1 MAKVITT
8 DEKYMLV
15 LSFWERIFS
24 LHGNLEAPKSS
35 LASITRVNKPW
46 TRELLRGVRA
56 PGTALPY
63 LVLLGTMRYRGG
75 KDFTAIYKRK
85 PVDVYTFT
93 TGEFNRWIVSSS

>member
-8 DEKYMLV
+8 EEKYQLI
-15 LSFWERIFS
+15 LSFWERIFAF
-24 LHGNLEAPKSS
+24 HGNLEAPRSA
-35 LASITRVNKPW
+35 LASFARESNPW
-46 TRELLRGVRA
+46 SRQLLRGVRA

-75 KDFTAIYKRK
+75 KDFTAIYKKK

-93 TGEFNRWIVSSS
+93 TGEFKRWIVSSS